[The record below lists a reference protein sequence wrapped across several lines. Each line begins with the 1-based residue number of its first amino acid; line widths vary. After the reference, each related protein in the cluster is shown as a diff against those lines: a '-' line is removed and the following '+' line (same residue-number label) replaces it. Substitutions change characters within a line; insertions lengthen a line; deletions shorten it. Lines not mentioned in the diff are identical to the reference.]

1 MSAGLSVGEK
11 LKNKKILVVG
21 AGTTGK
27 SIVNFLVKS
36 GLTFEIFDEKVDSLN
51 GLPVLNE
58 IPNGVEI
65 ALVSPGWRKDHEIF
79 ETLSNAEVISELDLA
94 WQLKQELAPNQKWI
108 AVTGTN
114 GKTTTVQM
122 VESILGASNLRA
134 IACGNVGLTVIEA
147 VTSPENF
154 EVLAIEL
161 SSFQIDWSELPEF
174 EASAILNIS
183 DDHIDWHGSFDAYAN
198 AKLKLLAASKIAI
211 LNLNDPEI
219 ALRTSAHGGRK
230 IYFSLDTPQ
239 AGELGLVEEVLVDR
253 AFVSSTNNAEVI
265 AELKDIS
272 PAVPHNISNALAAA
286 GLALSVEIPHPV
298 ITKGLQDFKLDH
310 HRLELILTKDGIDWV
325 DDSKA
330 TNPHAAKAAL
340 ASYLS
345 SIWIAGGLAKSAKM
359 GELINKSAK
368 RIKAAILIGTDRDL
382 IASELEKQ
390 APHIQIIKV
399 EKTGTSSEL
408 MESVVSEALKIA
420 TPGDT
425 VLLAPACAS
434 MDQFKSYAE
443 RGDLFAQA
451 VKKLV

>member
-1 MSAGLSVGEK
+1 MSAGLTVTES

-36 GLTFEIFDEKVDSLN
+36 GLNFEIFDEKIEALN
-51 GLPVLNE
+51 GLPVVNK
-58 IPNGVEI
+58 IPSGIEI
-65 ALVSPGWRKDHEIF
+65 ALVSPGWRKDHNIFKALSGAEI
-79 ETLSNAEVISELDLA
+79 ISELDLA
-94 WQLKQELAPNQKWI
+94 WRLKEELSPNQKWI

-122 VESILGASNLRA
+122 VESVLGASNLRA

-161 SSFQIDWSELPEF
+161 SSFQIDWSELPKY

-219 ALRTSAHGGRK
+219 ALRTSAHGGKK

-253 AFVSSTNNAEVI
+253 AFVPSASNAEAI
-265 AELKDIS
+265 AELKDIT

-286 GLALSVEIPHPV
+286 GLALSVGIPHPV

-310 HRLELILTKDGIDWV
+310 HRLELILTKNGIDWI

-345 SIWIAGGLAKSAKM
+345 SIWIAGGLAKGAKM
-359 GELINKSAK
+359 SDLIAKSAK
-368 RIKAAILIGTDRDL
+368 RIKAAILIGTDREL
-382 IASELEKQ
+382 IATELERQ
-390 APHIQIIKV
+390 APHVQIIRVDKV
-399 EKTGTSSEL
+399 GTSTEL
-408 MESVVSEALKIA
+408 MENVVQEALQLA
-420 TPGDT
+420 SSGDT

-434 MDQFKSYAE
+434 MDQFKSYSE
-443 RGDLFAQA
+443 RGELFAQA